1 MNHADDVADGSLT
14 FVIPVRDAEGVSD
27 WLGAMDLLR
36 VTIASCL
43 AQDAGGHPRV
53 AIGASRD
60 DPLPEIP
67 SGVVVGFVDHRWA
80 PLPDEPQERMA
91 AIRRDKG
98 LRVAAALRAAQPRG
112 HVMVVDWDDLVSPR
126 LAAWVSA
133 HPRAHGWYGE
143 SAYVF
148 NEGPLALRIPAG
160 AHRLF
165 GSTIIQRWDLA
176 RAPAPDGDVDPAWA
190 DQVYGS
196 HVMSVGLHA
205 QSGTPLEPLPFDVGA
220 YRVGTGQNVSGFDS
234 PFRVVRAAL
243 GVPRRRW
250 PLLVRPRRQVR
261 RFGPARSGGR
271 GCRSSGQGR
280 RRVTLS
286 RISRRSS

>member
-1 MNHADDVADGSLT
+1 MIASTMVRASANGLPAR
-14 FVIPVRDAEGVSD
+14 PVRVGS
-27 WLGAMDLLR
+27 
-36 VTIASCL
+36 
-43 AQDAGGHPRV
+43 
-53 AIGASRD
+53 IGAINSHWVSESIWNRD
-60 DPLPEIP
+60 MSPGSQLTRASI
-67 SGVVVGFVDHRWA
+67 
-80 PLPDEPQERMA
+80 
-91 AIRRDKG
+91 
-98 LRVAAALRAAQPRG
+98 LRHA
-112 HVMVVDWDDLVSPR
+112 

-148 NEGPLALRIPAG
+148 NESPLALRIPSG

-176 RAPAPDGDVDPAWA
+176 RVPAPDSDVDPAWA

-196 HVMSVGLHA
+196 HIMSVGLHA
-205 QSGTPLEPLPFDVGA
+205 RSGAPLEPLPFDVGA

-234 PFRVVRAAL
+234 PFRVVGAAL

-261 RFGPARSGGR
+261 RFGPA
-271 GCRSSGQGR
+271 
-280 RRVTLS
+280 
-286 RISRRSS
+286 